1 MFKDL
6 FLLEKVRTKKEAVG
20 FYLAYLLLMALV
32 SGLVAT
38 FLGDPTASF
47 DEGFQDGQIVGIYFS
62 SIACLILSLFVLYK
76 KKQLNS
82 FGLILIAVLSG
93 IGAIFLGGLL
103 GLVFVAYLTT
113 KDSKNGGHES

>member
-6 FLLEKVRTKKEAVG
+6 FLLEMVRTKKEALG
-20 FYLAYLLLMALV
+20 FYLAYLLLIVLV
-32 SGLVAT
+32 SGLIGAL
-38 FLGDPTASF
+38 LGDPAAF
-47 DEGFQDGQIVGIYFS
+47 DENVQLGAYFS
-62 SIACLILSLFVLYK
+62 IIACLILSLFILYK

-93 IGAIFLGGLL
+93 VGAIFFGGLL

-113 KDSKNGGHES
+113 KDTNNGGHES

>member
-20 FYLAYLLLMALV
+20 FYLAYLLLLALV
-32 SGLVAT
+32 AGLVS
-38 FLGDPTASF
+38 FFVGDPKAPF
-47 DEGFQDGQIVGIYFS
+47 DEGFQSGQIIGAYFS
-62 SIACLILSLFVLYK
+62 IIACLILSLFVLYK